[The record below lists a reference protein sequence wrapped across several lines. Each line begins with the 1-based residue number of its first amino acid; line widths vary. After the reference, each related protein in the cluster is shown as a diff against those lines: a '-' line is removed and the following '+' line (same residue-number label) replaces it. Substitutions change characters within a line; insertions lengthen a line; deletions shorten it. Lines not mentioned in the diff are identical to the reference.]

1 VNPFWL
7 SHEEKQPW
15 LELSMGGGHGWSWS
29 FKGGAMGELTGEGR
43 EGEGVGQGVL
53 GGRVGYR
60 REARWLLLCPCYW
73 CALAVGGR
81 RREEKREKRK
91 EVKEKERE
99 KGKIFQTWKFL
110 KKIKY
115 NL

>member
-99 KGKIFQTWKFL
+99 KGKIFQTWKFP